1 MSLKS
6 SRMQFV
12 VLMVAGW
19 AQSVSLVWPF
29 SFDIALL
36 GIPRGQSLWWLQ
48 LLAMGVFAR
57 SLLGAGSL
65 KQAAWRSWVF
75 STAWMCGSIW
85 WLYIS
90 MHTYGG
96 LPSWLAAFAVLL
108 LSSCLALFYMLAC
121 MLFHR
126 LLAEKHVK
134 NDVKTDVAGVLY
146 AYAAIIFAACW
157 MLAELARGTWLTGFP
172 WGAVGYSHVDGPLA
186 GLASYIGVY
195 GMCFVSAYMSMLLVQ
210 LVDKPTKALRV
221 QAALLA
227 LSFIALLVVSSPN
240 LDANKA
246 ATSQTSP
253 SKTPPL
259 QVTLLQGNIP
269 QNEKFQAGTGM
280 ATALSWYAGE
290 LGKVKTGLVVTPET
304 AIPLLPQNL
313 SPDYWRNLQQPFKA
327 VDGQKAALI
336 GIPMGNR
343 AAGFSNSVMGFKPT
357 PLALTA
363 PYQYDKHHLVPFGEF
378 IPPFAQWFIDLMKMP
393 LGAFNRGGLDQPPF
407 YWQGERL
414 GLNICYEDLFGEE
427 LAQRYANPALAP
439 TILVN
444 LTNIA
449 WFGNTVAID
458 QHLNIARLR
467 SMELAKPTIRA
478 TNTGATVIIDALGQ
492 VTQSLERHTRGVLVG
507 QVQGNTEI
515 TPYAAWVSRF
525 WLWPLW
531 LIGLVCIFWHKCYN
545 YMRPKDIK

>member
-1 MSLKS
+1 
-6 SRMQFV
+6 MQFA
-12 VLMVAGW
+12 VLLHAGW

-57 SLLGAGSL
+57 ALLGAGSL

-75 STAWMCGSIW
+75 STAWLCGSIW

-96 LPSWLAAFAVLL
+96 LPSWLAALAVLL
-108 LSSCLALFYMLAC
+108 LSSCLALFYMLVC
-121 MLFHR
+121 MIFHHITI
-126 LLAEKHVK
+126 KNVK
-134 NDVKTDVAGVLY
+134 NVQNIAVAGVFN

-186 GLASYIGVY
+186 GLASNIGVY

-210 LVDKPTKALRV
+210 LVDKPTKPLRV

-227 LSFIALLVVSSPN
+227 VSFIALLVVSSPS
-240 LDANKA
+240 LDTSKDPAQIAN
-246 ATSQTSP
+246 QQ
-253 SKTPPL
+253 TPPL

-269 QNEKFQAGTGM
+269 QNEKFQAGSGV
-280 ATALSWYAGE
+280 ATALSWYAE
-290 LGKVKTGLVVTPET
+290 QLDKVQTGLVVTPET

-313 SPDYWRNLQQPFKA
+313 SPDYWRKVQQPFKA
-327 VDGQKAALI
+327 ENGQKAALI

-343 AAGFSNSVMGFKPT
+343 VAGFSNSVLGFKPT
-357 PLALTA
+357 PLVLSA
-363 PYQYDKHHLVPFGEF
+363 PYQYNKDHLVPFGEF
-378 IPPFAQWFIDLMKMP
+378 IPPFAQWFIDLMNIP
-393 LGAFNRGGLDQPPF
+393 LGAFNRGGSDQPSLHG
-407 YWQGERL
+407 QGQRL

-427 LAQRYANPALAP
+427 LAGRFTNPATAP

-478 TNTGATVIIDALGQ
+478 TNTGATVIIDAQGQ

-507 QVQGNTEI
+507 QVWGNTVI
-515 TPYAAWVSRF
+515 TPYASWVSKF

-531 LIGLVCIFWHKCYN
+531 ILGLGILLVAFWWARRK
-545 YMRPKDIK
+545 

>member
-1 MSLKS
+1 
-6 SRMQFV
+6 MQFA
-12 VLMVAGW
+12 VLLLAGW

-57 SLLGAGSL
+57 ALLGAGSL

-96 LPSWLAAFAVLL
+96 LPGWLAALAVLL
-108 LSSCLALFYMLAC
+108 LSSCLALFYMLVC
-121 MLFHR
+121 MIFHHITV
-126 LLAEKHVK
+126 KTVKTVK
-134 NDVKTDVAGVLY
+134 NKKNTSLAGVFN
-146 AYAAIIFAACW
+146 AYAAIVFAACW
-157 MLAELARGTWLTGFP
+157 LLAELARGTWLTGFP

-186 GLASYIGVY
+186 GLASSIGVY
-195 GMCFVSAYMSMLLVQ
+195 GMCFVSAYMAMLLVQ
-210 LVDKPTKALRV
+210 LVDKPSKALRV

-227 LSFIALLVVSSPN
+227 LSFIVLLVVSSPS
-240 LDANKA
+240 LDISKE
-246 ATSQTSP
+246 TSKITNNQTP
-253 SKTPPL
+253 SM

-269 QNEKFQAGTGM
+269 QNEKFQAGSGV
-280 ATALSWYAGE
+280 ATALSWYAE
-290 LGKVKTGLVVTPET
+290 QLEKVQSGLVVTPET
-304 AIPLLPQNL
+304 AIPLLPQSL
-313 SPDYWRNLQQPFKA
+313 PPEYWRTVQQPFKA
-327 VDGQKAALI
+327 ENGSKAALI
-336 GIPMGNR
+336 GIPMGSR
-343 AAGFSNSVMGFKPT
+343 AAGFSNSVVGFKPT
-357 PLALTA
+357 PLLLSA
-363 PYQYDKHHLVPFGEF
+363 PYQYDKDHLVPFGEF
-378 IPPFAQWFIDLMKMP
+378 IPPFAQWFIDLMNIP
-393 LGAFNRGGLDQPPF
+393 LGAFNRGGSAQPPF
-407 YWQGERL
+407 YWQGQRL

-427 LAQRYANPALAP
+427 LAQRFANPATAP

-467 SMELAKPTIRA
+467 SMELARPTIRA
-478 TNTGATVIIDALGQ
+478 TNTGATVIIDAQGQ

-507 QVQGNTEI
+507 QVWGNTVI
-515 TPYAAWVSRF
+515 TPYAWWVAKF

-531 LIGLVCIFWHKCYN
+531 LLGLGILLVAFWRV
-545 YMRPKDIK
+545 RPK

>member
-1 MSLKS
+1 
-6 SRMQFV
+6 MQFV
-12 VLMVAGW
+12 VLLIAGW

-96 LPSWLAAFAVLL
+96 LAPWLAAFAVLL
-108 LSSCLALFYMLAC
+108 LSSCLALFYMLVC
-121 MLFHR
+121 MMFHHIT
-126 LLAEKHVK
+126 EKIVE
-134 NDVKTDVAGVLY
+134 NRQNMAVAGEFT
-146 AYAAIIFAACW
+146 ACNAIIFAACW
-157 MLAELARGTWLTGFP
+157 MLAEMARGTWLTGFP

-186 GLASYIGVY
+186 GLASSIGVY

-210 LVDKPTKALRV
+210 LVDKPTKPLRI

-227 LSFIALLVVSSPN
+227 ALFVVVLVLN
-240 LDANKA
+240 
-246 ATSQTSP
+246 SP
-253 SKTPPL
+253 SLDHANDPAKIANNQTPPL

-269 QNEKFQAGTGM
+269 QNEKFQTGSGV
-280 ATALSWYAGE
+280 ATALSWYAE
-290 LGKVKTGLVVTPET
+290 QLEKVQTGLVVTPET

-313 SPDYWRNLQQPFKA
+313 SPDYWRNVQQPFKA
-327 VDGQKAALI
+327 ENGQKAALI
-336 GIPMGNR
+336 GIPMGSR
-343 AAGFSNSVMGFKPT
+343 AAGFSNSVLGFKPT
-357 PLALTA
+357 PMVLSA
-363 PYQYDKHHLVPFGEF
+363 PYQYDKDHLVPFGEF
-378 IPPFAQWFIDLMKMP
+378 IPPFAQWFIDLMNIP
-393 LGAFNRGGLDQPPF
+393 LGAFNRGGSAQPPF
-407 YWQGERL
+407 YWQGQHL

-427 LAQRYANPALAP
+427 LAQRFANPTTAP

-478 TNTGATVIIDALGQ
+478 TNTGATVIIDAQGK

-507 QVQGNTEI
+507 QVLGNAVV
-515 TPYAAWVSRF
+515 TPYAAWVSKF

-531 LIGLVCIFWHKCYN
+531 IFGVFVLLAIALR
-545 YMRPKDIK
+545 MRKTKGTITFSP

>member
-1 MSLKS
+1 
-6 SRMQFV
+6 MQFA
-12 VLMVAGW
+12 VLLLAGW

-57 SLLGAGSL
+57 SLLGAGTL
-65 KQAAWRSWVF
+65 KQAAWRSWLF

-96 LPSWLAAFAVLL
+96 LPSWLAALAVLL
-108 LSSCLALFYMLAC
+108 LSSCLALFYMLVC
-121 MLFHR
+121 MIFHQII
-126 LLAEKHVK
+126 VK
-134 NDVKTDVAGVLY
+134 NLKNMPNMAVGGVFT
-146 AYAAIIFAACW
+146 AYAAIVFAACW
-157 MLAELARGTWLTGFP
+157 MLAEMARGTWLTGFP

-186 GLASYIGVY
+186 GLASSIGVY

-210 LVDKPTKALRV
+210 LVDKPTKPLRI

-227 LSFIALLVVSSPN
+227 VLFVALLVVNNPS
-240 LDANKA
+240 LDASNDLSKA
-246 ATSQTSP
+246 ASQQ
-253 SKTPPL
+253 TPPL

-269 QNEKFQAGTGM
+269 QNEKFQAGSGV
-280 ATALSWYAGE
+280 ATALSWYAE
-290 LGKVKTGLVVTPET
+290 QLEKVQSGLVVTPET

-313 SPDYWRNLQQPFKA
+313 LPDYWRNVQQPFKA
-327 VDGQKAALI
+327 ENGQKAALI

-343 AAGFSNSVMGFKPT
+343 ATGFSNSVVGFKPT
-357 PLALTA
+357 PLALSA
-363 PYQYDKHHLVPFGEF
+363 PYQYNKDHLVPFGEF
-378 IPPFAQWFIDLMKMP
+378 IPPFAQWFIDLMNIP
-393 LGAFNRGGLDQPPF
+393 LGAFNRGGAAQPPF
-407 YWQGERL
+407 YWQGQRL

-427 LAQRYANPALAP
+427 LAQRFATPATAP

-467 SMELAKPTIRA
+467 SMELAKPSIRA
-478 TNTGATVIIDALGQ
+478 TNTGATVIIDAQGQ
-492 VTQSLERHTRGVLVG
+492 VTQSLERHSRGVLVG
-507 QVQGNTEI
+507 QVWGNTVI
-515 TPYAAWVSRF
+515 TPYAMWVSKF

-531 LIGLVCIFWHKCYN
+531 IFGILTLLGGFWCHRRVGRK
-545 YMRPKDIK
+545 

>member
-1 MSLKS
+1 
-6 SRMQFV
+6 MQFA
-12 VLMVAGW
+12 VLLLAGW

-57 SLLGAGSL
+57 ALLGAGSL

-96 LPSWLAAFAVLL
+96 LPGWLAALAVLL
-108 LSSCLALFYMLAC
+108 LSSCLALFYMLVC
-121 MLFHR
+121 MIFHHITI
-126 LLAEKHVK
+126 KNVK
-134 NDVKTDVAGVLY
+134 NVQNIAVAGVFN

-186 GLASYIGVY
+186 GLASSIGVY

-210 LVDKPTKALRV
+210 LVDKPTKPLRV

-227 LSFIALLVVSSPN
+227 VSFIALLVVSSPS
-240 LDANKA
+240 LDTSKDPAQIAN
-246 ATSQTSP
+246 QQ
-253 SKTPPL
+253 TPPL

-269 QNEKFQAGTGM
+269 QNEKFQAGSGV
-280 ATALSWYAGE
+280 ATALSWYAE
-290 LGKVKTGLVVTPET
+290 QLDKVQTGLVVTPET

-313 SPDYWRNLQQPFKA
+313 SPDYWRKVQQPFKA
-327 VDGQKAALI
+327 ENGQKAALI

-343 AAGFSNSVMGFKPT
+343 VAGFSNSVLGFKPT
-357 PLALTA
+357 PLVLSA
-363 PYQYDKHHLVPFGEF
+363 PYQYNKDHLVPFGEF
-378 IPPFAQWFIDLMKMP
+378 IPPFAQWFIDLMNIP
-393 LGAFNRGGLDQPPF
+393 LGAFNRGGSDQPSLH
-407 YWQGERL
+407 WQGQRL

-427 LAQRYANPALAP
+427 LAGRFTNPATAP

-478 TNTGATVIIDALGQ
+478 TNTGATVIIDAQGQ

-507 QVQGNTEI
+507 QVWGNTVI
-515 TPYAAWVSRF
+515 TPYASWVSKF

-531 LIGLVCIFWHKCYN
+531 ILGLGILLVAFWWARRK
-545 YMRPKDIK
+545 

>member
-1 MSLKS
+1 
-6 SRMQFV
+6 MQLV

-19 AQSVSLVWPF
+19 LQSVSLAWPF
-29 SFDIALL
+29 GSEIPFL
-36 GIPRGQSLWWLQ
+36 GILRGQSLWWLQ
-48 LLAMGVFAR
+48 LIAMAVFAK
-57 SLLGAGSL
+57 SLLSANSM

-108 LSSCLALFYMLAC
+108 LSSCLALFYMLVC
-121 MLFHR
+121 MIFYQIT
-126 LLAEKHVK
+126 K
-134 NDVKTDVAGVLY
+134 NNVKTKSNSAAAG
-146 AYAAIIFAACW
+146 AFTDYAAIIFAACW
-157 MLAELARGTWLTGFP
+157 MLAEMARGTWLTGFP
-172 WGAVGYSHVDGPLA
+172 WGAIGYAHVDGPFAILT
-186 GLASYIGVY
+186 SYIGVY
-195 GMCFVSAYMSMLLVQ
+195 GMSFVTAYAAMLLMQ
-210 LVDKPTKALRV
+210 LLMSVFRKPNNPVIFQSAAI
-221 QAALLA
+221 AALLLVLPKLA
-227 LSFIALLVVSSPN
+227 LPLISPTA
-240 LDANKA
+240 D
-246 ATSQTSP
+246 
-253 SKTPPL
+253 KTQPI

-280 ATALSWYAGE
+280 ATALSWYAE
-290 LGKVKTGLVVTPET
+290 QLDKVQTGLVVTPET

-313 SPDYWRNLQQPFKA
+313 PPDYLLKIQQPLKA
-327 VDGQKAALI
+327 ANGQKAALI
-336 GIPMGNR
+336 GIPMGSR
-343 AAGFSNSVMGFKPT
+343 ATGFSNSVMGFKPT
-357 PLALTA
+357 PLALAA

-427 LAQRYANPALAP
+427 LAQRFANPATAP

-467 SMELAKPTIRA
+467 SMELSRPSIRA
-478 TNTGATVIIDALGQ
+478 TNTGATVIIDAQGK

-507 QVQGNTEI
+507 QVQGNDAI
-515 TPYAAWVSRF
+515 TPYAWWVSRF

-531 LIGLVCIFWHKCYN
+531 LLGLVCVFWRKCYN
-545 YMRPKDIK
+545 YMRIKDIK

>member
-1 MSLKS
+1 
-6 SRMQFV
+6 MQFV
-12 VLMVAGW
+12 VLLIAGW
-19 AQSVSLVWPF
+19 AQSISLVWPF

-90 MHTYGG
+90 MHNYGG
-96 LPSWLAAFAVLL
+96 LAPWLAAFAVLL
-108 LSSCLALFYMLAC
+108 LSSCLALFYMLVC
-121 MLFHR
+121 MIFHHIT
-126 LLAEKHVK
+126 AKSVK
-134 NDVKTDVAGVLY
+134 NRQNMAAAGEFTVCH
-146 AYAAIIFAACW
+146 AIIFAACW
-157 MLAELARGTWLTGFP
+157 MLAEMARGTWLTGFP

-186 GLASYIGVY
+186 GLASSIGVY

-210 LVDKPTKALRV
+210 LVDKPTKPLRI

-227 LSFIALLVVSSPN
+227 ALFVAVLVLN
-240 LDANKA
+240 
-246 ATSQTSP
+246 SP
-253 SKTPPL
+253 SLDNANDPAKITNNQTQPL

-269 QNEKFQAGTGM
+269 QNEKFQTGSGV
-280 ATALSWYAGE
+280 ATALSWYAE
-290 LGKVKTGLVVTPET
+290 QIDKVQTGLVVTPET

-313 SPDYWRNLQQPFKA
+313 PPEYWAKLQAPFRA
-327 VDGQKAALI
+327 ENSTKAALV
-336 GIPMGNR
+336 GIPLGNKS
-343 AAGFSNSVMGFKPT
+343 AGFSNSVIGFKSAATQLT
-357 PLALTA
+357 P
-363 PYQYDKHHLVPFGEF
+363 PYLYNKDHLVPFGEF
-378 IPPFAQWFIDLMKMP
+378 IPPFAQWFIDLMNIP
-393 LGAFNRGGLDQPPF
+393 LGTFNRGGAAQAPF
-407 YWQGERL
+407 KWQGQRL

-427 LAQRYANPALAP
+427 LAQRFSSQAIAP

-467 SMELAKPTIRA
+467 SMELARPSIRA
-478 TNTGATVIIDALGQ
+478 TNTGATVIIDAQGK
-492 VTQSLERHTRGVLVG
+492 VTHSIERHTRGVLVG
-507 QVQGNTEI
+507 QVWGNTVI
-515 TPYAAWVSRF
+515 TPYAWWVAKF

-531 LIGLVCIFWHKCYN
+531 IFGVFVLLATALR
-545 YMRPKDIK
+545 MRKTKGTITFSP